1 MKLRYDPEYLAKLS
15 RAIDALSVERSKLLL
30 NPDRATYLADLRD
43 YFFYLTL
50 DVLVYLGM
58 AVELILTFET
68 LEVKSVPHKQFFFAL
83 SQLLSIRHEIGIPGE
98 KISRGNLRNHRSARV
113 ED

>member
-1 MKLRYDPEYLAKLS
+1 MKLRYDPEFLAKLS

-50 DVLVYLGM
+50 DALVDRGM
-58 AVELILTFET
+58 TVELTFET
-68 LEVKSVPHKQFFFAL
+68 LEVKSVTHEQFFFAL
-83 SQLLSIRHEIGIPGE
+83 PQLLSMRHEIGIPGE
-98 KISRGNLRNHRSARV
+98 KISRGNLRNHGSARV